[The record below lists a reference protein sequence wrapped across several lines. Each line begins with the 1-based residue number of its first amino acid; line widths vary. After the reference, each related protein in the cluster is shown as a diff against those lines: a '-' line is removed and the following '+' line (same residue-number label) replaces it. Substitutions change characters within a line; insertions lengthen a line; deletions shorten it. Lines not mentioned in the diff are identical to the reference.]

1 MSKQTPLTKAIEHVE
16 NKIVE
21 SNEKMKSGIPD
32 TAKTILRYEIATL
45 NKVVLH
51 LYSLL
56 PYEREVIEGAFE
68 DGSTN
73 LDFGTPNYTYKT
85 DYFTKTFINGND

>member
-1 MSKQTPLTKAIEHVE
+1 M
-16 NKIVE
+16 KIVE
-21 SNEKMKSGIPD
+21 SNEKMKGGIPD

-56 PYEREVIEGAFE
+56 PYEREVIQEAYY
-68 DGSTN
+68 DGSVASKSISFN
-73 LDFGTPNYTYKT
+73 GIANYKNST
-85 DYFTKTFINGND
+85 DYFTKTFIDLNK